1 MFYKQI
7 MEQKMEI
14 CNDVINENLLKTCK
28 LMINV
33 YNSSNL
39 ANTIEKDEKLVSG
52 IWIVFKVY
60 K

>member
-52 IWIVFKVY
+52 I
-60 K
+60 